1 MKKKVKKT
9 TELSALFFFLLG
21 AIFGYLVSAPARYE
35 AALPLDKIGVTVKT
49 NTGTVIPD
57 KQTIEMTSTVG
68 NIIRYVT
75 NAAAVT
81 QIVYVYRELSNFV
94 TAEPV
99 ATGQSLELLTF
110 DVYKNHYTLPLSFPR
125 WQVGLS
131 YDAFQNKLGVS
142 VGYRIWDRFSVML
155 GSDFKGLQIGL
166 NVLID

>member
-1 MKKKVKKT
+1 MKKKDKKT

-35 AALPLDKIGVTVKT
+35 TDRTPSAADVT

-57 KQTIEMTSTVG
+57 VTTIEAVG
-68 NIIRYVT
+68 KIESIVRFVT
-75 NAAAVT
+75 NQSAVT

-94 TAEPV
+94 TAAPV
-99 ATGQSLELLTF
+99 STGQSLEVLTF

-131 YDAFQNKLGVS
+131 YDPFQNSLGVS
-142 VGYRIWDRFSVML
+142 VGYRIWDRISVML